1 MKYRIKQSV
10 LLIVICIGG
19 FSNAQ
24 TGIGTTV
31 PVNKFQIE
39 ATIADPATTGA
50 AANGN
55 LRLSG
60 TSGSHVLDFGLSSS
74 STYSWLQARSK
85 SAYGTTFSLLLNPI
99 GGNVGIGTTSP
110 GDPLVVGTFA
120 IHDSGHK
127 VIGFGWSPGTN
138 KALLT
143 GYPAEIRLDPAN
155 GRLSFGTST
164 TSYATGATPVLTPRL
179 FITSQGNVGVG
190 TATPSVHL
198 QVAGDII
205 ANSIAGSS
213 DVRFKQNI
221 FPIQNA
227 LQKVMQLQGV
237 TFDWKKSE
245 FPNRTFSDQKTI
257 GFIAQD
263 VEKVLPEVVQTEK
276 TTEGYKA
283 VQYDKVV
290 ALLVEAIKEQQKE
303 IDVLKQQIKQLKRDK
318 K

>member
-1 MKYRIKQSV
+1 MMRIGI
-10 LLIVICIGG
+10 LLG
-19 FSNAQ
+19 FIISWQLHAQ
-24 TGIGTTV
+24 TGIGTTT
-31 PVNKFQIE
+31 PVNKFQVE
-39 ATIADPATTGA
+39 TTIADPATSGT

-60 TSGSHVLDFGLSSS
+60 TSGTSHVLDFGLSSS
-74 STYSWLQARSK
+74 STYSWLQSRSRTNY
-85 SAYGTTFSLLLNPI
+85 ATNFNLILNPN
-99 GGNVGIGTTSP
+99 GGNVGIGAIAPT
-110 GDPLVVGTFA
+110 DPLVVGSFA
-120 IHDSGHK
+120 IHDGGNK
-127 VIGFGWSPGTN
+127 VIGFGYSPGAGRN
-138 KALLT
+138 LLT
-143 GYPAEIRLDPAN
+143 GFPAEIRLEPAN
-155 GRLSFGTST
+155 GRLSFGTSA
-164 TSYATGATPVLTPRL
+164 TSYATGATPVLMPRL
-179 FITSQGNVGVG
+179 SITSQGNVGIG

-213 DVRFKQNI
+213 DVRFKHNI

-245 FPNRTFSDQKTI
+245 FPDRAFSDQKTI
-257 GFIAQD
+257 GFIAQE

-276 TTEGYKA
+276 TAEGYKA

-303 IDVLKQQIKQLKRDK
+303 IEALQKEIKKIKKRK